1 MKVST
6 AAKSAVLQS
15 LVNTALSNPGDLS
28 KQREALVG
36 LQLLGDIHDET
47 GEEKREVHA
56 EAVAKVFSTGFRI
69 ADMPQV
75 GTFRGEL

>member
-6 AAKSAVLQS
+6 SAKSAVLQS
-15 LVNTALSNPGDLS
+15 LVNTALSNPGDLR

-36 LQLLGDIHDET
+36 LQLLGDSHDEK

-56 EAVAKVFSTGFRI
+56 EAVANVFSTGFRI

-75 GTFRGEL
+75 GTFRGKP